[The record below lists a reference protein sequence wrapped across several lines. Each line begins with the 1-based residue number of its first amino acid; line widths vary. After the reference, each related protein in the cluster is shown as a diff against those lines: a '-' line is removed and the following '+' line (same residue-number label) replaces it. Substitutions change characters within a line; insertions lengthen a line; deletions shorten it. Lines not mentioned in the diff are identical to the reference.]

1 MSNTDDLQL
10 ELDALLCKQTVEQ
23 LLELAVYFDV
33 EEAVEGRSRCQLVRI
48 IRNAVEETLSH
59 PRKILM

>member
-1 MSNTDDLQL
+1 MSDTDDLQL
-10 ELDALLCKQTVEQ
+10 ELDALLCKQNVEQ

-48 IRNAVEETLSH
+48 IRMLLRKLCLIQ
-59 PRKILM
+59 RKILM